1 MTVAHP
7 LEPVTVIDPIT
18 LEIMRN
24 RWKGIAE
31 ECCAA
36 LVRASHST
44 NIKDRRDC
52 SAALALPN
60 GEIVAQA
67 EVGTPLHLGVMP
79 GVIRAILARYPVA
92 RMQPGDV
99 YGTNLPYPEGPGHLP
114 DLSLVSPIFHDGRPI
129 ALAAST
135 AHHVD
140 MGGYAPGSMPFGVTE
155 IYQEGLQIP
164 PLPLVRQDRFD
175 DNLLRLIEQNV
186 RTEYELRGDLMAQ
199 YAVAKKAEQRVA
211 ELLARVDVGELV
223 RYMEEILDHA
233 ERCMRAGI
241 AELPDGTYRFED
253 FLDDD
258 GVTDEPVKIAVA
270 IRIAGDELTADF
282 TGSSRQVL
290 GPLNARISAAQAAV
304 YYTCKAVIDPDLPTC
319 AGSYRPIHV
328 HAPEGSILQAKYPAA
343 IGQANILTDQR
354 VVDVLMG
361 ALAQCVPE
369 RVCAACSGEMNLI
382 NIGGIDSRP
391 GPSEGDLLQLR
402 GDLRRRSGRQPRP
415 GRRRRRAYPPHQHP
429 QCRRGG
435 DREHLPAAGGALR
448 PAARHRGSG
457 PAARRLRHD
466 ARVALPSGT
475 HGGQHGLRPAPLHA
489 VGLGWRPARR
499 RGARLRD
506 LARRQRARGADQGGR
521 GAGQGRPVSRRDPRR
536 RRMGRPATA
545 PAGGGAARR
554 GRGLG
559 QRAARPR
566 QLRAPVAATVA
577 HGEDRVPARINRGSP
592 PRQHR
597 FPR

>member
-1 MTVAHP
+1 MSAP
-7 LEPVTVIDPIT
+7 RRNSPIAAIDPATVIDPIV

-52 SAALALPN
+52 SAALAMPG

-92 RMQPGDV
+92 QMQPGDV

-164 PLPLVRQDRFD
+164 PLPLARQGRFD

-186 RTEYELRGDLMAQ
+186 RTEYEVRGDLMAQ
-199 YAVAKKAEQRVA
+199 YAVARKAEQRVA
-211 ELLARVDVGELV
+211 ELLERTDAGEVV

-241 AELPDGTYRFED
+241 EALPDGTYRFED
-253 FLDDD
+253 CLDDD

-270 IRIAGDELTADF
+270 IRIAGDELSADF

-328 HAPEGSILQAKYPAA
+328 HAPEGSILQA
-343 IGQANILTDQR
+343 
-354 VVDVLMG
+354 
-361 ALAQCVPE
+361 ALP
-369 RVCAACSGEMNLI
+369 
-382 NIGGIDSRP
+382 
-391 GPSEGDLLQLR
+391 
-402 GDLRRRSGRQPRP
+402 
-415 GRRRRRAYPPHQHP
+415 
-429 QCRRGG
+429 GG
-435 DREHLPAAGGALR
+435 DRP
-448 PAARHRGSG
+448 
-457 PAARRLRHD
+457 
-466 ARVALPSGT
+466 
-475 HGGQHGLRPAPLHA
+475 GQHPH
-489 VGLGWRPARR
+489 RPARGGR
-499 RGARLRD
+499 ADG
-506 LARRQRARGADQGGR
+506 RARAVR
-521 GAGQGRPVSRRDPRR
+521 AGTGVRR
-536 RRMGRPATA
+536 
-545 PAGGGAARR
+545 
-554 GRGLG
+554 L
-559 QRAARPR
+559 
-566 QLRAPVAATVA
+566 
-577 HGEDRVPARINRGSP
+577 
-592 PRQHR
+592 
-597 FPR
+597 

>member
-1 MTVAHP
+1 MSAPRRNPPIAATDPATA
-7 LEPVTVIDPIT
+7 LDPIV

-52 SAALALPN
+52 SAALALPG

-79 GVIRAILARYPVA
+79 GVIRAVLARYPVA
-92 RMQPGDV
+92 QMQPGDV

-164 PLPLVRQDRFD
+164 PLPLVRQGRFD
-175 DNLLRLIEQNV
+175 ENLLRLIEQNV
-186 RTEYELRGDLMAQ
+186 RTEYEVRGDLMAQ
-199 YAVAKKAEQRVA
+199 YAVARKAEQRVA
-211 ELLARVDVGELV
+211 ELLERTDAGEVV

-241 AELPDGTYRFED
+241 AELPDGTYRFDD

-328 HAPEGSILQAKYPAA
+328 HAPEGSILQAAYPAA

-391 GPSEGDLLQLR
+391 GPTEGVYYNYVETYAGGQGASHDLDGGDGVHTHLTNTRNAAVEVIESTYPLEVVRYGLLPDTEGAGTHRGGCGMMRELRCLAERTVVSMGSDRRRFTPWGLEGGRHAAGAHAYVTSPDGSTREVPTKVVAELGR
-402 GDLRRRSGRQPRP
+402 GDLFRVETP
-415 GRRRRRAYPPHQHP
+415 G
-429 QCRRGG
+429 GG
-435 DREHLPAAGGALR
+435 GWGDPEQR
-448 PAARHRGSG
+448 PAAAVER
-457 PAARRLRHD
+457 D
-466 ARVALPSGT
+466 VEE
-475 HGGQHGLRPAPLHA
+475 GL
-489 VGLGWRPARR
+489 VSE
-499 RGARLRD
+499 
-506 LARRQRARGADQGGR
+506 QRARD
-521 GAGQGRPVSRRDPRR
+521 VY
-536 RRMGRPATA
+536 
-545 PAGGGAARR
+545 
-554 GRGLG
+554 
-559 QRAARPR
+559 
-566 QLRAPVAATVA
+566 
-577 HGEDRVPARINRGSP
+577 GSDG
-592 PRQHR
+592 
-597 FPR
+597 